1 MNVVK
6 VDLLIV
12 DSTQKTNKIKL
23 KIKGNSNDD
32 NSDYI
37 RNIL

>member
-23 KIKGNSNDD
+23 KI
-32 NSDYI
+32 I
-37 RNIL
+37 VIVMMTTVII